1 MRHLPKHLRPRWRY
15 LVCALETPAEHE
27 PAPRALQTAVWEAAR
42 GLLGDPGSA
51 DADLRVIRT
60 ALGPGGGTA
69 VVRARRDEVAT
80 ARAALACVH
89 SVDGTPVGLRVLGVS
104 GTLRAAE
111 EKYMTGPA
119 GTGEEDTVVFDGAS
133 RRAVHRG
140 DGRVDLHGSGARLG
154 ATELDLE

>member
-15 LVCALETPAEHE
+15 LVCEVETSAEHE
-27 PAPRALQTAVWEAAR
+27 PAQRALQTAVWEAAR

-51 DADLRVIRT
+51 DADLQVVRT
-60 ALGPGGGTA
+60 ALGPSGGTVA
-69 VVRARRDEVAT
+69 VRARRDEVT
-80 ARAALACVH
+80 SARAALACVH
-89 SVDGTPVGLRVLGVS
+89 SLDGTPVGLRVLGVS

-119 GTGEEDTVVFDGAS
+119 GPGEEDTVVFEGAS
-133 RRAVHRG
+133 RCAVPRG
-140 DGRVDLHGSGARLG
+140 DGRVDLHGSGAHLG